1 MTDEIAKEAARKKAL
16 AYYERAVFL
25 EADPGLLGS
34 LGLFAMLGIAGGLF
48 RLTGGSLDIACL
60 APFTISTMSIRW
72 FSLSI
77 MSTISFTDAPVLR
90 LLVSSTFS
98 AAPL

>member
-60 APFTISTMSIRW
+60 AGFLGGVV
-72 FSLSI
+72 FG
-77 MSTISFTDAPVLR
+77 
-90 LLVSSTFS
+90 LL
-98 AAPL
+98 AQPDDNNPG